1 MEKLESLWGDEIE
14 EELPVKKKEKT
25 KKALDKIA
33 KPKKPK
39 EAKESVEKVIKS
51 KSINLEDKLNLI
63 KSEVLRV
70 LAKQVENVTVITS
83 REKYF
88 EYLQGAVNS
97 GVIAVDTETNNSLDP
112 ITCKLMGLCL
122 YYPGAKQAYIPVNHR
137 NYKTG
142 ERLTNQL
149 TEQDIKDG
157 LEFVLEKSFS
167 RGGWI
172 PDYDGQSYIEWYQN
186 HIEPLSTNSSIEW
199 VFHNGKFDY
208 QVIKKTCGIEV
219 PITWDTLLGAKLIDE
234 NEFSAGLKQQYIS
247 KIDPEQ
253 EKYDI
258 EHLFEGV
265 EYADVDAAIFSL
277 YAATDSYMT
286 YRLYKEYQ
294 LPIFESKDYTD
305 VYELFREIEVPCI
318 TVTAEMELNGIEIDQ
333 EYSKRLQNKYH
344 ARLEKLDAK
353 LINLLNKLKETIDN
367 WKNTNDALQSQMKK
381 QSEKQRA
388 NALKS
393 ANYDD
398 SLWKYQDGTW
408 YKLSKSKLEQLG
420 ENLTPK
426 ELGSPVKLAI
436 VLYSILKAPRVND
449 EKPDGTGE
457 DELKAIIRKSDNN
470 DIKELCTLMLDRR
483 ELDKLLNSFIDTLP
497 NKVNV
502 DNRIHCH
509 FNQYGAATGRFS
521 CSEPNLQQIPSHNK
535 EIRMMFRAKEGYML
549 LGSDFSQQE
558 PRLLSQFSQD
568 TNMINAYKNGK
579 DLYAT
584 IAMGVYHNKYE
595 DNLEFNPD
603 GTPSADGA
611 KRRSSCKS
619 LLLGIMYGRG
629 VASIAEQIKGTV
641 EEAQQIID
649 NFYNSFPQVKKWI
662 QESEEFAKKTG
673 YVSDLWG
680 RRRRLPDILLPQYT
694 IRYKDKNMANGD
706 FNPFIGCVNRTT
718 SDKLIKEYENKL
730 SKIKG
735 RKQYDAIKNEA
746 LGNGIEII
754 NNGGFISQA
763 QRQCVNARIQGSAAT
778 MTKKAMIKI
787 YKDKELRDLGF
798 RLAIGVHDELIGECP
813 EQNIDR
819 AAELLTYDMKSC
831 AQDKV
836 SVPFKCDAD
845 ISYNWYWNSF
855 KSIVLKEFLDYAA
868 EHSNNYKEAY
878 NYIVEEH
885 TELTAENLLDVVE
898 GYDIS

>member
-1 MEKLESLWGDEIE
+1 MEKLESLWGEEIE

-39 EAKESVEKVIKS
+39 EAKEAVEKVIKS

-70 LAKQVENVTVITS
+70 LAKQVDNVTVITS

-149 TEQDIKDG
+149 TEQDIKEG

-167 RGGWI
+167 KDGWT
-172 PDYDGQSYIEWYQN
+172 PDYEGETYFEWYQN
-186 HIEPLSTNSSIEW
+186 HIETLSTNSSIEW

-234 NEFSAGLKQQYIS
+234 NEFSAGLKQQYVS

-265 EYADVDAAIFSL
+265 EYADVDASLFAL

-294 LPIFESKDYTD
+294 LPIFESKDYAD
-305 VYELFREIEVPCI
+305 VYKLFREIEVPCI

-344 ARLEKLDAK
+344 ARLEKLDEK
-353 LINLLNKLKETIDN
+353 LINLLDRLKETIDN

-398 SLWKYQDGTW
+398 SLWKYQDGIW
-408 YKLSKSKLEQLG
+408 YKSSKSKLEQLG

-436 VLYSILKAPRVND
+436 LLYSILKAPRVND

-470 DIKELCTLMLDRR
+470 DVKELCNLMLDRR

-509 FNQYGAATGRFS
+509 FNQYGASTGRFS

-535 EIRMMFRAKEGYML
+535 EIRMMFRATTRYNNIE
-549 LGSDFSQQE
+549 S
-558 PRLLSQFSQD
+558 
-568 TNMINAYKNGK
+568 
-579 DLYAT
+579 
-584 IAMGVYHNKYE
+584 E
-595 DNLEFNPD
+595 DNTFIVPYTDEVETDNGWKYMKDVLLTDRIKLEGEFC
-603 GTPSADGA
+603 SI
-611 KRRSSCKS
+611 
-619 LLLGIMYGRG
+619 LGITK
-629 VASIAEQIKGTV
+629 INEQG
-641 EEAQQIID
+641 D
-649 NFYNSFPQVKKWI
+649 
-662 QESEEFAKKTG
+662 
-673 YVSDLWG
+673 
-680 RRRRLPDILLPQYT
+680 
-694 IRYKDKNMANGD
+694 YK
-706 FNPFIGCVNRTT
+706 
-718 SDKLIKEYENKL
+718 L
-730 SKIKG
+730 
-735 RKQYDAIKNEA
+735 
-746 LGNGIEII
+746 
-754 NNGGFISQA
+754 
-763 QRQCVNARIQGSAAT
+763 
-778 MTKKAMIKI
+778 
-787 YKDKELRDLGF
+787 
-798 RLAIGVHDELIGECP
+798 
-813 EQNIDR
+813 
-819 AAELLTYDMKSC
+819 
-831 AQDKV
+831 
-836 SVPFKCDAD
+836 
-845 ISYNWYWNSF
+845 
-855 KSIVLKEFLDYAA
+855 VL
-868 EHSNNYKEAY
+868 
-878 NYIVEEH
+878 
-885 TELTAENLLDVVE
+885 NL
-898 GYDIS
+898 

>member
-63 KSEVLRV
+63 KSDVLRV

-88 EYLQGAVNS
+88 EYLQGAVNA

-172 PDYDGQSYIEWYQN
+172 PDYDGQHYLEWYQN
-186 HIEPLSTNSSIEW
+186 HIEPLSTDSSIEW

-265 EYADVDAAIFSL
+265 EYADVDAAIFAL

-353 LINLLNKLKETIDN
+353 LINLLDKLKETIDN

-436 VLYSILKAPRVND
+436 LLYSILKAPRVND

-535 EIRMMFRAKEGYML
+535 EIRMMFRAKQGYIL
-549 LGSDFSQQE
+549 VSSDFSQQE

-568 TNMINAYKNGK
+568 TNMINAYKNGR

-868 EHSNNYKEAY
+868 EHNNNYKEAY

-898 GYDIS
+898 GYDVR

>member
-1 MEKLESLWGDEIE
+1 MEKLESLWGEEIE

-39 EAKESVEKVIKS
+39 EAKEAVEKVIKS

-70 LAKQVENVTVITS
+70 LAKQVENVIVITS

-149 TEQDIKDG
+149 TEQDIKEG

-167 RGGWI
+167 RDGWT
-172 PDYDGQSYIEWYQN
+172 PDYEGQTYFEWYQN

-234 NEFSAGLKQQYIS
+234 NEFSAGLKQQYVS

-265 EYADVDAAIFSL
+265 EYADVDSAIFAL

-294 LPIFESKDYTD
+294 LPIFESKDYAD
-305 VYELFREIEVPCI
+305 VYKLFREIEVPCI

-344 ARLEKLDAK
+344 ARLEKLDEK
-353 LINLLNKLKETIDN
+353 LINLLDRLKETIDN

-398 SLWKYQDGTW
+398 SLWKYQDGIW
-408 YKLSKSKLEQLG
+408 YKSSKSKLEQLG

-436 VLYSILKAPRVND
+436 LLYSILKAPRVND

-470 DIKELCTLMLDRR
+470 DVKELCNLMLDRR

-509 FNQYGAATGRFS
+509 FNQYGASTGRFS

-535 EIRMMFRAKEGYML
+535 EIRMMFRATTRYNNIE
-549 LGSDFSQQE
+549 S
-558 PRLLSQFSQD
+558 
-568 TNMINAYKNGK
+568 
-579 DLYAT
+579 
-584 IAMGVYHNKYE
+584 E
-595 DNLEFNPD
+595 DNTFIVPYTDEVETDNGWKYMKDVLLTDKINLDGEF
-603 GTPSADGA
+603 
-611 KRRSSCKS
+611 
-619 LLLGIMYGRG
+619 Y
-629 VASIAEQIKGTV
+629 SILA
-641 EEAQQIID
+641 
-649 NFYNSFPQVKKWI
+649 
-662 QESEEFAKKTG
+662 
-673 YVSDLWG
+673 
-680 RRRRLPDILLPQYT
+680 
-694 IRYKDKNMANGD
+694 M
-706 FNPFIGCVNRTT
+706 NR
-718 SDKLIKEYENKL
+718 
-730 SKIKG
+730 
-735 RKQYDAIKNEA
+735 
-746 LGNGIEII
+746 I
-754 NNGGFISQA
+754 N
-763 QRQCVNARIQGSAAT
+763 
-778 MTKKAMIKI
+778 
-787 YKDKELRDLGF
+787 DLGDVK
-798 RLAIGVHDELIGECP
+798 L
-813 EQNIDR
+813 
-819 AAELLTYDMKSC
+819 
-831 AQDKV
+831 
-836 SVPFKCDAD
+836 
-845 ISYNWYWNSF
+845 
-855 KSIVLKEFLDYAA
+855 VL
-868 EHSNNYKEAY
+868 
-878 NYIVEEH
+878 
-885 TELTAENLLDVVE
+885 NL
-898 GYDIS
+898 

>member
-1 MEKLESLWGDEIE
+1 MEKLESLWGEEIE

-39 EAKESVEKVIKS
+39 EAKEAVEKVIKS

-70 LAKQVENVTVITS
+70 LAKQVENVIVITS

-149 TEQDIKDG
+149 TEQDIKEG

-167 RGGWI
+167 KGGWT
-172 PDYDGQSYIEWYQN
+172 PDYEGQTYFEWYQN

-234 NEFSAGLKQQYIS
+234 NEFSAGLKQQYVS

-265 EYADVDAAIFSL
+265 EYADVDSAIFAL

-294 LPIFESKDYTD
+294 LPIFESKDYAD
-305 VYELFREIEVPCI
+305 VYKLFREIEVPCI

-344 ARLEKLDAK
+344 ARLEKLDEK
-353 LINLLNKLKETIDN
+353 LINLLDRLKETIDN

-398 SLWKYQDGTW
+398 SLWKYQDGIW
-408 YKLSKSKLEQLG
+408 YKSSKSKLEQLG

-436 VLYSILKAPRVND
+436 LLYSILKAPRVND

-470 DIKELCTLMLDRR
+470 DVKELCNLMLDRR

-509 FNQYGAATGRFS
+509 FNQYGASTGRFS

-535 EIRMMFRAKEGYML
+535 EIRMMFRATTRYNNIE
-549 LGSDFSQQE
+549 S
-558 PRLLSQFSQD
+558 
-568 TNMINAYKNGK
+568 
-579 DLYAT
+579 
-584 IAMGVYHNKYE
+584 E
-595 DNLEFNPD
+595 DNTFIVPYTDEVETDNGWKYMKDVLLTDKINLDGEFC
-603 GTPSADGA
+603 SI
-611 KRRSSCKS
+611 
-619 LLLGIMYGRG
+619 LGITK
-629 VASIAEQIKGTV
+629 INEQ
-641 EEAQQIID
+641 
-649 NFYNSFPQVKKWI
+649 
-662 QESEEFAKKTG
+662 
-673 YVSDLWG
+673 
-680 RRRRLPDILLPQYT
+680 
-694 IRYKDKNMANGD
+694 GD
-706 FNPFIGCVNRTT
+706 Y
-718 SDKLIKEYENKL
+718 KLILEYN
-730 SKIKG
+730 
-735 RKQYDAIKNEA
+735 D
-746 LGNGIEII
+746 
-754 NNGGFISQA
+754 
-763 QRQCVNARIQGSAAT
+763 
-778 MTKKAMIKI
+778 
-787 YKDKELRDLGF
+787 
-798 RLAIGVHDELIGECP
+798 
-813 EQNIDR
+813 
-819 AAELLTYDMKSC
+819 
-831 AQDKV
+831 
-836 SVPFKCDAD
+836 
-845 ISYNWYWNSF
+845 
-855 KSIVLKEFLDYAA
+855 
-868 EHSNNYKEAY
+868 
-878 NYIVEEH
+878 
-885 TELTAENLLDVVE
+885 
-898 GYDIS
+898 

>member
-1 MEKLESLWGDEIE
+1 MEKLESLWGEEIE

-39 EAKESVEKVIKS
+39 EAKEAVEKVIKS

-63 KSEVLRV
+63 KAEVLRV

-137 NYKTG
+137 DYKTG

-149 TEQDIKDG
+149 TEQDIKEG

-167 RGGWI
+167 KDGWT
-172 PDYDGQSYIEWYQN
+172 PDYEGQTYFEWYQN
-186 HIEPLSTNSSIEW
+186 HIEPLSADSSIEW

-234 NEFSAGLKQQYIS
+234 NEFSAGLKQQYVS

-265 EYADVDAAIFSL
+265 EYADVDAAIFAL

-294 LPIFESKDYTD
+294 LPIFESKDYAD
-305 VYELFREIEVPCI
+305 VYKLFREIEVPCI

-353 LINLLNKLKETIDN
+353 LINLLDRLKETIDN

-398 SLWKYQDGTW
+398 SLWKYQDGIW
-408 YKLSKSKLEQLG
+408 YKSSKSKLEQLG

-436 VLYSILKAPRVND
+436 LLYSILKAPRVNS

-457 DELKAIIRKSDNN
+457 DELKAIIKKSDNN
-470 DIKELCTLMLDRR
+470 DVKELCNLMLDRR

-509 FNQYGAATGRFS
+509 FNQYGASTGRFS

-535 EIRMMFRAKEGYML
+535 EIRMMFRATTRYNNIESDDNTFIVPYTDEVETNNGWKYMKDVL
-549 LGSDFSQQE
+549 LTD
-558 PRLLSQFSQD
+558 
-568 TNMINAYKNGK
+568 
-579 DLYAT
+579 
-584 IAMGVYHNKYE
+584 
-595 DNLEFNPD
+595 
-603 GTPSADGA
+603 
-611 KRRSSCKS
+611 
-619 LLLGIMYGRG
+619 
-629 VASIAEQIKGTV
+629 
-641 EEAQQIID
+641 
-649 NFYNSFPQVKKWI
+649 
-662 QESEEFAKKTG
+662 
-673 YVSDLWG
+673 
-680 RRRRLPDILLPQYT
+680 
-694 IRYKDKNMANGD
+694 
-706 FNPFIGCVNRTT
+706 
-718 SDKLIKEYENKL
+718 
-730 SKIKG
+730 KIKLEDIFCSILEIT
-735 RKQYDAIKNEA
+735 KINE
-746 LGNGIEII
+746 
-754 NNGGFISQA
+754 
-763 QRQCVNARIQGSAAT
+763 QGD
-778 MTKKAMIKI
+778 
-787 YKDKELRDLGF
+787 YKL
-798 RLAIGVHDELIGECP
+798 
-813 EQNIDR
+813 
-819 AAELLTYDMKSC
+819 
-831 AQDKV
+831 
-836 SVPFKCDAD
+836 
-845 ISYNWYWNSF
+845 
-855 KSIVLKEFLDYAA
+855 VL
-868 EHSNNYKEAY
+868 
-878 NYIVEEH
+878 
-885 TELTAENLLDVVE
+885 AEN
-898 GYDIS
+898 GYGA

>member
-1 MEKLESLWGDEIE
+1 MEKLESLWGEEIE

-39 EAKESVEKVIKS
+39 EAKEAVEKVIKS

-70 LAKQVENVTVITS
+70 LAKQVENVIVITS

-149 TEQDIKDG
+149 TEQDIKEG

-167 RGGWI
+167 KGGWT
-172 PDYDGQSYIEWYQN
+172 PDYEGQTYFEWYQN

-234 NEFSAGLKQQYIS
+234 NEFSAGLKQQYVS

-265 EYADVDAAIFSL
+265 EYADVDSAIFAL

-294 LPIFESKDYTD
+294 LPIFESKDYAD
-305 VYELFREIEVPCI
+305 VYKLFREIEVPCI

-344 ARLEKLDAK
+344 ARLEKLDEK
-353 LINLLNKLKETIDN
+353 LINLLDRLKETIDN

-398 SLWKYQDGTW
+398 SLWKYQDGIW
-408 YKLSKSKLEQLG
+408 YKSSKSKLEQLG

-436 VLYSILKAPRVND
+436 LLYSILKAPRVND

-470 DIKELCTLMLDRR
+470 DVKELCNLMLDRR

-509 FNQYGAATGRFS
+509 FNQYGASTGRFS

-535 EIRMMFRAKEGYML
+535 EIRMMFRATTRYNNIE
-549 LGSDFSQQE
+549 S
-558 PRLLSQFSQD
+558 
-568 TNMINAYKNGK
+568 
-579 DLYAT
+579 
-584 IAMGVYHNKYE
+584 E
-595 DNLEFNPD
+595 DNTFIVPYTDEVETDNGWKYMKDVLLTDKINLDGEF
-603 GTPSADGA
+603 
-611 KRRSSCKS
+611 
-619 LLLGIMYGRG
+619 Y
-629 VASIAEQIKGTV
+629 SILA
-641 EEAQQIID
+641 
-649 NFYNSFPQVKKWI
+649 
-662 QESEEFAKKTG
+662 
-673 YVSDLWG
+673 
-680 RRRRLPDILLPQYT
+680 
-694 IRYKDKNMANGD
+694 M
-706 FNPFIGCVNRTT
+706 NR
-718 SDKLIKEYENKL
+718 
-730 SKIKG
+730 
-735 RKQYDAIKNEA
+735 
-746 LGNGIEII
+746 I
-754 NNGGFISQA
+754 N
-763 QRQCVNARIQGSAAT
+763 
-778 MTKKAMIKI
+778 
-787 YKDKELRDLGF
+787 DLGDVK
-798 RLAIGVHDELIGECP
+798 L
-813 EQNIDR
+813 
-819 AAELLTYDMKSC
+819 
-831 AQDKV
+831 
-836 SVPFKCDAD
+836 
-845 ISYNWYWNSF
+845 
-855 KSIVLKEFLDYAA
+855 VL
-868 EHSNNYKEAY
+868 
-878 NYIVEEH
+878 
-885 TELTAENLLDVVE
+885 NL
-898 GYDIS
+898 